1 MEGTQGLEVIQ
12 PAVGEVTLSDGRTI
26 TVRPVTMGQ
35 LPKFIAAV
43 KPLLGVIGGLPQGA
57 PELVMFAALA
67 EHGEAVNQAL
77 AITTKLPLEE
87 LEELGPDDG
96 LALVLAVFRVNR
108 DLFQRRLLPM
118 LAQALAPESPP
129 A

>member
-1 MEGTQGLEVIQ
+1 MDGAQGLEVIQ
-12 PAVGEVTLSDGRTI
+12 PAVGEVTLGDGRTI

-43 KPLLGVIGGLPQGA
+43 EPLLGVIGGLPKDA
-57 PELVMFAALA
+57 SELVMFAALA
-67 EHGEAVNQAL
+67 KHGESVNQAL